1 MTDLTLELNINSA
14 SDLEYVNH
22 ITKMNVY
29 AVVTLLGDKKIQKVK
44 TAVDRHGGSNPNW
57 NHAVKFAVNE
67 RLAREGRL
75 TLVVG
80 LFSGRVL
87 GDKDIGKVEIPLVYL
102 LPSTNGNSNGHG
114 MKFVTYQV
122 RTPSERMKGS
132 LTFSYR
138 FNGVAAI
145 FGPVHQ
151 QGPTSWAPPPSQN
164 GYGPYPYMSQPPPQT
179 GYGYEGPPQYR
190 KNEERL
196 AKADLL
202 VSAVSL
208 LR

>member
-1 MTDLTLELNINSA
+1 MTNLTLELNINSA

-29 AVVTLLGDKKIQKVK
+29 AVITLLGDKKTQKVK
-44 TAVDRHGGSNPNW
+44 TAVDRYGGSNPNW
-57 NHAVKFAVNE
+57 NHAVRFAVNE

-75 TLVVG
+75 TLVVR
-80 LFSGRVL
+80 LFISRFL
-87 GDKDIGKVEIPLVYL
+87 GDKDVGKVEVPLVYL
-102 LPSTNGNSNGHG
+102 FPSANGNSNGHG

-138 FNGVAAI
+138 FNGAAVI
-145 FGPVHQ
+145 SRPVHQ
-151 QGPTSWAPPPSQN
+151 QGPTSWAPPSQH
-164 GYGPYPYMSQPPPQT
+164 GYGPYPYMSQPPPPT
-179 GYGYEGPPQYR
+179 GYGYQGPPQYT
-190 KNEERL
+190 KNDERL

-208 LR
+208 IH

>member
-1 MTDLTLELNINSA
+1 MTDLTFELNINLA

-29 AVVTLLGDKKIQKVK
+29 AVITLLGDRDIQKVK
-44 TAVDRHGGSNPNW
+44 TAVDRYGGSNPNW

-80 LFSGRVL
+80 LFSSRLL
-87 GDKDIGKVEIPLVYL
+87 GDKDIGKVEVPLVDL

-114 MKFVTYQV
+114 MKFMTYQV
-122 RTPSERMKGS
+122 RTPSERKKGS

-138 FNGVAAI
+138 FNGAAVI
-145 FGPVHQ
+145 SGPVHQ
-151 QGPTSWAPPPSQN
+151 QGPMSWAPPSQQ
-164 GYGPYPYMSQPPPQT
+164 GYGPYPYMSQPPPPA
-179 GYGYEGPPQYR
+179 GYGYQGPPQYT
-190 KNEERL
+190 KNDERL
-196 AKADLL
+196 ANADLL